1 MDIIGKGRVVGYISA
16 VLVVISIVLLFVPGL
31 NLGIDFKSGTTFTY
45 RFDDANIETDD
56 VRVAIANTG
65 HEEAIVQSL
74 GQGEF
79 LIRIS
84 EIQEG
89 ESAEIINA
97 VTLEIGIAPDVLDT
111 TTVGKSVADDT
122 VRNAISAVIIA
133 SFFVMLYIV
142 WAFRSVPSSYR
153 YAIAAVVALGHDVA
167 LTLGV
172 FAVLGQVLGVEVNAI
187 FIVGILT
194 VIGYSV
200 NDTIVIFDRLRENT
214 LIAPNRP
221 FRNTVNLSINETI
234 TRSLA
239 TSITTATVIL
249 AMLLFGG
256 PTLRDFLIVLLT
268 GVIVGSYSSIFVASN
283 LLVAWNSGTLGRV
296 FGAPFRRF
304 RRQAEPA

>member
-1 MDIIGKGRVVGYISA
+1 MDIIGKGRIVGLISA
-16 VLVVISIVLLFVPGL
+16 VLVVISIVLLVTPGL
-31 NLGIDFKSGTTFTY
+31 NLGIDFESGTTFTY
-45 RFDDANIETDD
+45 RFEGVDPETDD
-56 VRVAIANTG
+56 VRAAVASTG
-65 HEEAIVQSL
+65 HDEAVVQSL

-79 LIRIS
+79 LVRIS
-84 EIQEG
+84 EIQDG
-89 ESAEIINA
+89 EAAEINA
-97 VTLEIGIAPDVLDT
+97 AVEREIGVAPTVLDT
-111 TTVGKSVADDT
+111 TTVGRSVADDT

-133 SFFVMLYIV
+133 SVAVMLYII
-142 WAFRSVPSSYR
+142 WAFRSVLNAYR
-153 YAIAAVVALGHDVA
+153 YAIAAIVALGHDVA

-172 FAVLGQVLGVEVNAI
+172 FAVLGQLIGVEVNAI

-200 NDTIVIFDRLRENT
+200 NDTIVIFDRIRENS

-239 TSITTATVIL
+239 TSITTSTVLL

-256 PTLRDFLIVLLT
+256 ATLRDFLIVLLT

-283 LLVAWNSGTLGRV
+283 LLVAWHSGTLGKV
-296 FGAPFRRF
+296 LGAPVRRF
-304 RRQAEPA
+304 RRQEA

>member
-1 MDIIGKGRVVGYISA
+1 MDIIGKGRIVGYISA
-16 VLVVISIVLLFVPGL
+16 VLVVVSIALLFTPGL

-45 RFDDANIETDD
+45 SFEGDIPDTDD
-56 VRVAIANTG
+56 VRAGVADAD

-74 GQGEF
+74 GEGEF

-84 EIQEG
+84 EITEG
-89 ESAEIINA
+89 EAEKISAA
-97 VTLEIGIAPDVLDT
+97 VEQRVGSAPTILDT

-122 VRNAISAVIIA
+122 VRNATSAIIIA
-133 SFFVMLYIV
+133 AVAVMLYII

-167 LTLGV
+167 LTLGI
-172 FAVLGQVLGVEVNAI
+172 FAILGEVLGVEVNAI

-221 FRNTVNLSINETI
+221 FRSTVNLSINETI

-283 LLVAWNSGTLGRV
+283 LLVAWDSGTLGKV
-296 FGAPFRRF
+296 MGAPFRRF
-304 RRQAEPA
+304 RRQAEPV

>member
-1 MDIIGKGRVVGYISA
+1 MDIIGKGRIVGYISA
-16 VLVVISIVLLFVPGL
+16 VLVVASVVLMFVPGL

-45 RFDDANIETDD
+45 AFDGVEPKTDD
-56 VRVAIANTG
+56 VRAAVASAG
-65 HEEAIVQSL
+65 HDEAIVQGL
-74 GQGEF
+74 GNGEF

-84 EIQEG
+84 EIKEG
-89 ESAEIINA
+89 EADTISAA
-97 VTLEIGIAPDVLDT
+97 VAERIGTVPTVLDT

-122 VRNAISAVIIA
+122 VRNAISAVLLASVAVMVYII
-133 SFFVMLYIV
+133 F
-142 WAFRSVPSSYR
+142 AFRRVPNSYR

-221 FRNTVNLSINETI
+221 FRNTVNLSINETM

-239 TSITTATVIL
+239 TAITTATVIL

-268 GVIVGSYSSIFVASN
+268 GVIVGTYSSIFVASN
-283 LLVAWNSGTLGRV
+283 LLVAWQSGTLGKV
-296 FGAPFRRF
+296 LGAPIRRF
-304 RRQAEPA
+304 RRQESPV

>member
-16 VLVVISIVLLFVPGL
+16 VLVVVSIVLLFTPGL

-45 RFDDANIETDD
+45 AFEGTVPDTDD
-56 VRVAIANTG
+56 VRAAVASAD

-74 GQGEF
+74 GEGEF

-89 ESAEIINA
+89 EAEEISAVVEQR
-97 VTLEIGIAPDVLDT
+97 LGQAPTRRDT

-122 VRNAISAVIIA
+122 VRNAISAIVIA
-133 SFFVMLYIV
+133 SGFVMIYIV

-172 FAVLGQVLGVEVNAI
+172 FAVLGEVLGVEVNAI

-283 LLVAWNSGTLGRV
+283 LLVAWNSGTLGKV
-296 FGAPFRRF
+296 MGAPFRRF
-304 RRQAEPA
+304 RRQAEPV

>member
-16 VLVVISIVLLFVPGL
+16 VLVIISIVLLFVPGL
-31 NLGIDFKSGTTFTY
+31 NLGIDFESGTTFTY
-45 RFDDANIETDD
+45 AFDGPEVDSDD
-56 VRVAIANTG
+56 VREAVAAAG
-65 HEEAIVQSL
+65 RDEAVVQGL
-74 GQGEF
+74 GDNEF

-84 EIQEG
+84 EIEDGEAQEI
-89 ESAEIINA
+89 SRI
-97 VTLEIGIAPDVLDT
+97 VTERLGVAPTILDT
-111 TTVGKSVADDT
+111 TTIGRSVADDT
-122 VRNAISAVIIA
+122 VRNATSAVIIA
-133 SFFVMLYIV
+133 SIAVMVYIA
-142 WAFRSVPSSYR
+142 WAFRSVPNWWR
-153 YAIAAVVALGHDVA
+153 YSIAAVVALGHDVA

-172 FAVLGQVLGVEVNAI
+172 FAVLGALMGVEVNAI

-194 VIGYSV
+194 VIGYSI
-200 NDTIVIFDRLRENT
+200 NDTIVIFDRIRENT

-256 PTLRDFLIVLLT
+256 ATLRDFLIVLLT

-283 LLVAWNSGTLGRV
+283 LLVAWNSGTLGKLL
-296 FGAPFRRF
+296 GAPVRRF
-304 RRQAEPA
+304 RRQESPV

>member
-16 VLVVISIVLLFVPGL
+16 VLVVISVVLLFAPGL

-45 RFDDANIETDD
+45 AFEGVTPETED
-56 VRVAIANTG
+56 VREAVASAG
-65 HEEAIVQSL
+65 HDEAVVQGL
-74 GQGEF
+74 GDGEF
-79 LIRIS
+79 LIRIE
-84 EIQEG
+84 EIEDG
-89 ESAEIINA
+89 KITEINA
-97 VTLEIGIAPDVLDT
+97 AVEDRIGAAPTVLDT

-122 VRNAISAVIIA
+122 VRNATSAVIIA
-133 SFFVMLYIV
+133 AIFVMIYIV
-142 WAFRSVPSSYR
+142 WAFRSVDNSYR
-153 YAIAAVVALGHDVA
+153 FAIAAIVALAHDVA
-167 LTLGV
+167 ITLGV
-172 FAVLGQVLGVEVNAI
+172 FAILGQVMGVEVNAI

-200 NDTIVIFDRLRENT
+200 NDTIVIFDRLRENS

-221 FRNTVNLSINETI
+221 FRSTVNISINETI

-239 TSITTATVIL
+239 TSVTTATVIL

-283 LLVAWNSGTLGRV
+283 LLVAWNSGTLGKV
-296 FGAPFRRF
+296 LGAPIRMV
-304 RRQAEPA
+304 RRQPETA

>member
-1 MDIIGKGRVVGYISA
+1 MDIIGKGRIVGYISA
-16 VLVVISIVLLFVPGL
+16 LLVVVSIVLLFVPGL

-45 RFDDANIETDD
+45 AFEGDIPDTDD
-56 VRVAIANTG
+56 VRAAVASAD
-65 HEEAIVQSL
+65 HDEAIVQSL
-74 GQGEF
+74 GEGEF
-79 LIRIS
+79 LVRIS

-89 ESAEIINA
+89 ELDAINA
-97 VTLEIGIAPDVLDT
+97 AVEARIGRAPTVLDT
-111 TTVGKSVADDT
+111 TTVGQSVADDT
-122 VRNAISAVIIA
+122 VRNAISAVIVASIA
-133 SFFVMLYIV
+133 VMIYII
-142 WAFRSVPSSYR
+142 WAFRSVPNSYR

-167 LTLGV
+167 ITLGV
-172 FAVLGQVLGVEVNAI
+172 FAVLGELLGVEVNAI

-283 LLVAWNSGTLGRV
+283 LLVAWQSGTLGKV
-296 FGAPFRRF
+296 IGAPIRRF
-304 RRQAEPA
+304 RRQAEPV

>member
-1 MDIIGKGRVVGYISA
+1 MDIIGKGRILGIVST
-16 VLVVISIVLLFVPGL
+16 VLVIASIVLIITPGL
-31 NLGIDFKSGTTFTY
+31 NLGIDFKSGTTITY
-45 RFDDANIETDD
+45 RFTGDVPDTDT
-56 VRVAIANTG
+56 VRAAVFSAG
-65 HEEAIVQSL
+65 HDEAVVQSL

-79 LIRIS
+79 LIRVT
-84 EIQEG
+84 ELELG
-89 ESAEIINA
+89 ESAEIA
-97 VTLEIGIAPDVLDT
+97 ASVERTTGSAPITLDT
-111 TTVGKSVADDT
+111 TSVGKSVADDT
-122 VRNAISAVIIA
+122 VRNSLTAVLIAAI
-133 SFFVMLYIV
+133 FMMLYII
-142 WAFRSVPSSYR
+142 WAFRSVPHSYR
-153 YAIAAVVALGHDVA
+153 YALAAIVALGHDVA

-172 FAVLGQVLGVEVNAI
+172 FVVLGQVIGVEVNSI

-268 GVIVGSYSSIFVASN
+268 GVIVGTYSSIFVASN
-283 LLVAWNSGTLGRV
+283 MLVAWESGSLGRIV
-296 FGAPFRRF
+296 RAPMRRL
-304 RRQAEPA
+304 RRQPEPA

>member
-1 MDIIGKGRVVGYISA
+1 MDIVGKGRIFGIIST
-16 VLVVISIVLLFVPGL
+16 VLVVASIALLFAPGL
-31 NLGIDFKSGTTFTY
+31 KLGIDFKSGTTITY
-45 RFDDANIETDD
+45 RITGEVPATDV
-56 VRVAIANTG
+56 VRTAVASTG
-65 HEEAIVQSL
+65 HDEAVVQSL

-79 LIRIS
+79 LIRVA
-84 EIQEG
+84 ELEDG
-89 ESAEIINA
+89 EAAEIAAA
-97 VTLEIGIAPDVLDT
+97 VERAVGSAPITLDT

-122 VRNAISAVIIA
+122 VRNSITAVA
-133 SFFVMLYIV
+133 VAAVFVMLYIV
-142 WAFRSVPSSYR
+142 WAFRSVPGSYR
-153 YAIAAVVALGHDVA
+153 YAIAAIIALGHDVA

-214 LIAPNRP
+214 LLAPNRP

-256 PTLRDFLIVLLT
+256 ATLRDFLIVLLT
-268 GVIVGSYSSIFVASN
+268 GVAVGSYSSIFVASN
-283 LLVAWNSGTLGRV
+283 LLVAWHSGSLGRILR
-296 FGAPFRRF
+296 APLRRL
-304 RRQAEPA
+304 RRQPEPA

>member
-16 VLVVISIVLLFVPGL
+16 ALVIASIALLFVPGL

-45 RFDDANIETDD
+45 AFDGVTPETDD
-56 VRVAIANTG
+56 VRAAVASAD

-74 GQGEF
+74 GEGEF

-89 ESAEIINA
+89 EADEISAIVAER
-97 VTLEIGIAPDVLDT
+97 IGTAPTILDT

-122 VRNAISAVIIA
+122 VRNAISAVVIA
-133 SFFVMLYIV
+133 SFFVMLYII

-167 LTLGV
+167 ITLGV
-172 FAVLGQVLGVEVNAI
+172 FAILGEVLGVEVNAI

-268 GVIVGSYSSIFVASN
+268 GVVVGSYSSIFVASN
-283 LLVAWNSGTLGRV
+283 LLVAWDSGTLGKV
-296 FGAPFRRF
+296 MSAPFRRF
-304 RRQAEPA
+304 RRQAEPV